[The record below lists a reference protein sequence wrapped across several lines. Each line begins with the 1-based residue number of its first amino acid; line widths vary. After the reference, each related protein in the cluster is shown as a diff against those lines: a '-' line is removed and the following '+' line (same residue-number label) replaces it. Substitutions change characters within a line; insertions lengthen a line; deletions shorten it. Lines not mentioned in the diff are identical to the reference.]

1 VRVRVVTYNV
11 RGFRDDLAAL
21 ERTVRS
27 LAPDVLLLNETGA
40 RWRLRR
46 FAADLDLALASD
58 PWSPLRRRAKDAV
71 LVRSPWRIADQRQQR
86 FTGSRFLYP
95 RAALLARLERDGVD
109 LWAVATHLGL
119 RPAER
124 RHHAEQLLSTLE
136 ELDAPVIVAGDTNEL
151 ADGKAMTMLDE
162 RYPDAWGRAGE
173 GPAATIPADVP
184 TTRIDYVFTSPSI
197 STCRSN
203 PASAPPRPRGRT
215 RGCARAP
222 GERRGRASPRGTSRG
237 TRRAPCARERQ
248 LERRRRP
255 GLMNSWPTKKKNAIP
270 TAPVSPTSRSTKN
283 HSRKPHPAASMP
295 ACYPASAPHPPIASA
310 GTRIS
315 ASTHVTP
322 TPRY

>member
-95 RAALLARLERDGVD
+95 RAALLARLERDGVE

-136 ELDAPVIVAGDTNEL
+136 RLDAPVIVAGDTNEL
-151 ADGKAMTMLDE
+151 EDGKAMTMLDE
-162 RYPDAWGRAGE
+162 RYPDAWRRAGD
-173 GPAATIPADVP
+173 GPAETIPADAP
-184 TTRIDYVFTSPSI
+184 TTRIDYVFTSPEL
-197 STCRSN
+197 
-203 PASAPPRPRGRT
+203 AVE
-215 RGCARAP
+215 RAWVP
-222 GERRGRASPRGTSRG
+222 QTDEVRRASDH
-237 TRRAPCARERQ
+237 
-248 LERRRRP
+248 RP
-255 GLMNSWPTKKKNAIP
+255 VAVDLDV
-270 TAPVSPTSRSTKN
+270 PV
-283 HSRKPHPAASMP
+283 
-295 ACYPASAPHPPIASA
+295 
-310 GTRIS
+310 
-315 ASTHVTP
+315 
-322 TPRY
+322 

>member
-1 VRVRVVTYNV
+1 MRVRVVTYNV

-124 RHHAEQLLSTLE
+124 RHHAEQLVSTLE
-136 ELDAPVIVAGDTNEL
+136 GLDAPVIVAGDTNEL

-184 TTRIDYVFTSPSI
+184 TTRIDYVFTSPEI
-197 STCRSN
+197 
-203 PASAPPRPRGRT
+203 AVE
-215 RGCARAP
+215 RAWVP
-222 GERRGRASPRGTSRG
+222 QTDEVRRASDH
-237 TRRAPCARERQ
+237 
-248 LERRRRP
+248 RP
-255 GLMNSWPTKKKNAIP
+255 VAVDLDV
-270 TAPVSPTSRSTKN
+270 PV
-283 HSRKPHPAASMP
+283 
-295 ACYPASAPHPPIASA
+295 
-310 GTRIS
+310 
-315 ASTHVTP
+315 
-322 TPRY
+322 